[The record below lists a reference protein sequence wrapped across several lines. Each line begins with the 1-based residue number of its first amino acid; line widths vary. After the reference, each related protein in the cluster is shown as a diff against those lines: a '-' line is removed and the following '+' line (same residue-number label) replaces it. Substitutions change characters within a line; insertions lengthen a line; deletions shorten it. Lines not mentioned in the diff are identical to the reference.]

1 MKFEVKFVAQF
12 GTAVDCGP
20 LELDGMKADLL
31 PSTTTFGNH
40 FVFACE
46 PGFVIIGTN
55 GRDDKVVT
63 CTKTGR
69 WNIGGLRCEGGWQ
82 TRDIT

>member
-1 MKFEVKFVAQF
+1 MAHY
-12 GTAVDCGP
+12 GTAVDCGS
-20 LELDGMKADLL
+20 LELDGMKTGIV
-31 PSTTTFGNH
+31 PSTTTFGND

-46 PGFVIIGTN
+46 PGFDIIGTN

-82 TRDIT
+82 TCDVT